1 MQLRLALAALA
12 LAAFTLPALAVDPP
26 MTRLRIEVRTPGDR
40 PVDRASV
47 IVRFVEG
54 RSVIKLGKK
63 IKTNWELKTNQD
75 GVAKIPPVPQGK
87 ILIQVIAKNY
97 QTFGKTFEV
106 NEEEKTL
113 EIKLN
118 PPQEQYSAHE

>member
-1 MQLRLALAALA
+1 MQARLAFAALA
-12 LAAFTLPALAVDPP
+12 LSLFSLPVMADPP
-26 MTRLRIEVRTPGDR
+26 MTRLRIEVQTPSGK
-40 PVDRASV
+40 PVERASV

-75 GVAKIPPVPQGK
+75 GVAKIPPIPQGK

-97 QTFGKTFEV
+97 QTFGQTFEV
-106 NEEEKTL
+106 VEEEKTL

-118 PPQEQYSAHE
+118 PPQAPISAHE

>member
-1 MQLRLALAALA
+1 MAVLSVLALP
-12 LAAFTLPALAVDPP
+12 LAADPP
-26 MTRLRIEVRTPGDR
+26 MTKLRIEVKDIHEK
-40 PVDRASV
+40 PVPRASV

-63 IKTNWELKTNQD
+63 IRTRWELKTNQE
-75 GVAKIPPVPQGK
+75 GIAKIPPIPQGK
-87 ILIQVIAKNY
+87 IVVQVIAKNH

-106 NEEEKTL
+106 EEEEKTL

-118 PPQEQYSAHE
+118 PPQPQYSAHE